1 MPPGPVE
8 QPIALATLVVADHA
22 LQSRDHAG
30 MPLRDLQL
38 PLRSWQRG
46 AAAASRLASGSLVRT
61 VEAGDARALRRYD
74 ERE

>member
-22 LQSRDHAG
+22 LRSRDHAG
-30 MPLRDLQL
+30 GPLRDLQL
-38 PLRSWQRG
+38 PLRSWQCG

-74 ERE
+74 